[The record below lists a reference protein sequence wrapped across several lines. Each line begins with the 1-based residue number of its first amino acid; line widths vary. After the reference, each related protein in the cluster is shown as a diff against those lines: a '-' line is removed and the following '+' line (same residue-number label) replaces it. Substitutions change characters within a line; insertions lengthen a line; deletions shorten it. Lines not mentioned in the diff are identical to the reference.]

1 MRALTS
7 NSLFKPDI
15 YIYCSFYFLIYVI
28 HVHLSNMP
36 RVVLVV
42 FIIPLTSVF
51 SRDFLVI
58 SVHLDITF
66 DYFIR
71 YNIVLYYHKFQL

>member
-1 MRALTS
+1 
-7 NSLFKPDI
+7 
-15 YIYCSFYFLIYVI
+15 
-28 HVHLSNMP
+28 MP